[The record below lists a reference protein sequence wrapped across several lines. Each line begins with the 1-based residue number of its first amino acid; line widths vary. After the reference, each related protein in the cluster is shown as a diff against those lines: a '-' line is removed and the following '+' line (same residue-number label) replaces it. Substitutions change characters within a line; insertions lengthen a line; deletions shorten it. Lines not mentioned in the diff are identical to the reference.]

1 VDEKTAIQA
10 LDRLDPVRFERVEAA
25 RKIRTGSQVG
35 WQAWAE
41 AVSSLMSCRA
51 RFLVCPPEHYG
62 VEYVINPWMD
72 GNVHRA
78 DREKAAA
85 EWQQYFNVLS
95 KVAETAAMT
104 PRAALPDL
112 VFTANGGLVLGR
124 NVILGHFMHRERRP
138 EEPWFREWFEQNGF
152 NVQELPRDLPFEG
165 EGDALWDGA
174 RGILWAAYGPRTELD
189 VHPLLAQWLAVEVVS
204 LRLVDKRF
212 YHLDTCLAPLEGGHL
227 MYYEGA
233 FDAASIRVIESRVP
247 PELRIAVSERDALHF
262 ACNAVCAGTEVLLN
276 AATPELHA
284 RLEAAGYSVHE
295 TRLGEF
301 IKSGGA
307 AKCLAL
313 RLAQPRAEDARRR
326 PLSAVQRR
334 VIEIEGHLLDAG
346 LLERAL
352 DLTVDSGGSF
362 HVLDFQ
368 LGKQRQS
375 TSRAAIGISAPSAD
389 ALDAITS
396 RLIELGARPAAEEP
410 GDAELRT
417 VEQAGVAP
425 EDFYATTIYPTEVRC
440 GGEWLRVLD
449 QRMDAVVVVRGE
461 IARCKLLRDL
471 AAGEQ
476 VVVGTRGI
484 RTLRAPESRE
494 LPRAG
499 ELRREFAFMGAG
511 VSSER
516 RVELVVEQI
525 AWEMAR
531 LRERGGRV
539 VVVPGPVVIH
549 TGAGEHLAWLVREG
563 YIGALLGGNA
573 IAVHDL
579 EQAIL
584 GTSLGVDLQR
594 GQPVR
599 GGHSH
604 HVRVINTIRR
614 YGGIAAAVEQ
624 GVVRGGIFYE
634 CVKKGVP
641 FALAGSIRDD
651 GPLPETE
658 MDLIKAQTEYARL
671 IRGAEMILMLSTMLH
686 SIGVGNMT
694 PAGVKLVCVDINPAV
709 VTKLADRGSIESAG
723 IVTDVGLFLS
733 LLHRQLDEQRGALP
747 TPRR

>member
-1 VDEKTAIQA
+1 M
-10 LDRLDPVRFERVEAA
+10 
-25 RKIRTGSQVG
+25 
-35 WQAWAE
+35 
-41 AVSSLMSCRA
+41 SSCA
-51 RFLVCPPEHYG
+51 RFLVCPPTHYG
-62 VEYVINPWMD
+62 VEYVINPWME

-78 DREKAAA
+78 DPEKAAA
-85 EWQQYFNVLS
+85 EWQQYFNALS
-95 KVAETAAMT
+95 KLAKTAAMT
-104 PRAALPDL
+104 PRTALPDL
-112 VFTANGGLVLGR
+112 VFTANGGLVFGR
-124 NVILGHFMHRERRP
+124 DVILGHFLHRERRP

-152 NVQELPRDLPFEG
+152 NVRELPRDLPFEG

-174 RGILWAAYGPRTELD
+174 RGILWAAYGLRTELD
-189 VHPLLAQWLAVEVVS
+189 VHPLLAEWLAVEVVS

-233 FDAASIRVIESRVP
+233 FDAASISAIESRVP
-247 PELRIAVSERDALHF
+247 AEQRIAVSERDALHF
-262 ACNAVCAGTEVLLN
+262 ACNAVSAGPEVLLN
-276 AATPELHA
+276 FATPELRA
-284 RLEAAGYSVHE
+284 RLEAAGYSVNE
-295 TRLGEF
+295 TPLGEF

-313 RLAQPRAEDARRR
+313 RLVQPRAEDARRR

-334 VIEIEGHLLDAG
+334 VMEMEGHLLDAG
-346 LLERAL
+346 LLEHAL

-362 HVLDFQ
+362 QVLDFQ

-375 TSRAAIGISAPSAD
+375 TSRATIGISAPSAD

-396 RLIELGARPAAEEP
+396 RLIELGARAAAEEP
-410 GDAELRT
+410 DDAELRT
-417 VEQAGVAP
+417 VEQTGVAP

-440 GGEWLRVLD
+440 RGKWLRVLD
-449 QRMDAVVVVRGE
+449 QRMDAVMVVTGE
-461 IARCKLLRDL
+461 TARCKLLRDL
-471 AAGEQ
+471 TTGEQ

-494 LPRAG
+494 LPRGG
-499 ELRREFAFMGAG
+499 EVRREFAFMGAG
-511 VSSER
+511 ISSER

-531 LRERGGRV
+531 LRDRGGRV

-549 TGAGEHLAWLVREG
+549 TGGGEHLAWLVREG

-614 YGGIAAAVEQ
+614 CGGIAAAVEQ

-651 GPLPETE
+651 GPLLETE
-658 MDLIKAQTEYARL
+658 MDLIKAQAEYAQL

-723 IVTDVGLFLS
+723 VVTDVGLFLS
-733 LLHRQLDEQRGALP
+733 LLRRQLDQQRGALP